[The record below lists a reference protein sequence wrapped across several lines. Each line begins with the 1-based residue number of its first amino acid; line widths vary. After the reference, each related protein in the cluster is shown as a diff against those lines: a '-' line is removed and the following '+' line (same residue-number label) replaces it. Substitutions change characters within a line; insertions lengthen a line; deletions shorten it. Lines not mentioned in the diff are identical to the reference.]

1 MEEGAVTVNDF
12 FGVPT
17 DGGANAAEKLG
28 GLGHCM
34 F

>member
-1 MEEGAVTVNDF
+1 MEDGIVTVNSDF

-28 GLGHCM
+28 GLDR
-34 F
+34 